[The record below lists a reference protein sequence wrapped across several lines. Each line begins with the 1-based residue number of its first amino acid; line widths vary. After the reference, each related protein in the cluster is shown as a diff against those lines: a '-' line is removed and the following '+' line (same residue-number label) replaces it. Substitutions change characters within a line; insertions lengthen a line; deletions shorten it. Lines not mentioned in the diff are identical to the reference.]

1 MLVTKQPVFRRFWY
15 PVLPVSRLD
24 DGPKQF
30 ILLGEKIV
38 VWRDGEGMVSALQ
51 DRCCHRTAELSRGYC
66 ENGVLVCG
74 YHGWNYDR
82 TGRCIKIPQLP
93 SGRVPPN
100 TRVTSYRADER
111 YGYVW
116 VCLGD
121 EPLTGIP
128 DIPEATRP
136 GYRLIQQFYEEMR
149 TSGLRLMEN
158 SFDPAHVQF
167 THRGTFGDPVDA
179 ADPQMDIMENEWGLT
194 MTVQVP
200 VKNTG
205 LAKDVLGTAGS
216 GAKTTRSVESIWWMP
231 FFRRTKMVYPNG
243 LEHTLCTAATPI
255 DDRTSMICQFALR
268 NDTEAQVR
276 AEDVI
281 AFDRKIVEED
291 VFILEGTDPDVPLE
305 ARDVERSIAADKP
318 GLMMRRMLLR
328 LLARNGEKEVTNRL
342 AAAPPGVR
350 PVVSSP
356 LVNVAAATAE
366 AAP

>member
-1 MLVTKQPVFRRFWY
+1 
-15 PVLPVSRLD
+15 
-24 DGPKQF
+24 
-30 ILLGEKIV
+30 
-38 VWRDGEGMVSALQ
+38 
-51 DRCCHRTAELSRGYC
+51 
-66 ENGVLVCG
+66 
-74 YHGWNYDR
+74 
-82 TGRCIKIPQLP
+82 
-93 SGRVPPN
+93 
-100 TRVTSYRADER
+100 
-111 YGYVW
+111 
-116 VCLGD
+116 
-121 EPLTGIP
+121 
-128 DIPEATRP
+128 
-136 GYRLIQQFYEEMR
+136 
-149 TSGLRLMEN
+149 
-158 SFDPAHVQF
+158 
-167 THRGTFGDPVDA
+167 
-179 ADPQMDIMENEWGLT
+179 
-194 MTVQVP
+194 
-200 VKNTG
+200 
-205 LAKDVLGTAGS
+205 
-216 GAKTTRSVESIWWMP
+216 
-231 FFRRTKMVYPNG
+231 MVYPNG